1 MPTIN
6 TATIEN
12 FDSMTAEQKVE
23 ALLKVEVPEAHDM
36 SKYVEKSIF
45 DKKASEAAELSK
57 KLKEAL
63 DEDGKKKLA
72 EEEAK
77 AADAQ
82 KYADLEAKYNEILK
96 KSTISEY
103 KAKYLAQGYDE
114 SLAED
119 TAKAL
124 ESGDMSKVFEN
135 AEKYKTALEAKIKAD
150 LMDNTPKPN
159 GGAGGNGNPVVEQA
173 KNIGKAKAEANK
185 ASADVLKHYGI

>member
-1 MPTIN
+1 MPTIS
-6 TATIEN
+6 TDGIEN

-23 ALLKVEVPEAHDM
+23 ALLKVEIPEAVDLTG
-36 SKYVEKSIF
+36 YVKKSLLDAKLSELAKVKDELKTKLTEDEKRQ
-45 DKKASEAAELSK
+45 
-57 KLKEAL
+57 
-63 DEDGKKKLA
+63 LA
-72 EEEAK
+72 ETEAK

-159 GGAGGNGNPVVEQA
+159 GGAGGNVNPVVEQA

>member
-1 MPTIN
+1 MPTIS
-6 TATIEN
+6 TDGIEN

-23 ALLKVEVPEAHDM
+23 ALLKVEIPEAVDLTG
-36 SKYVEKSIF
+36 YVKKSLLDAKLSELAKVKDELKTKLTEDEKRQ
-45 DKKASEAAELSK
+45 
-57 KLKEAL
+57 L
-63 DEDGKKKLA
+63 DET
-72 EEEAK
+72 EAK

-96 KSTISEY
+96 KSTIAEY

-114 SLAED
+114 TLAED

-159 GGAGGNGNPVVEQA
+159 GGAGGNVNPVVEQA

>member
-1 MPTIN
+1 MPTIS
-6 TATIEN
+6 TDGIEN

-23 ALLKVEVPEAHDM
+23 ALLKVEIPEAVDLTG
-36 SKYVEKSIF
+36 YVKKSLLDAKLSELAKVKDELKTKLTEDEKRQ
-45 DKKASEAAELSK
+45 
-57 KLKEAL
+57 
-63 DEDGKKKLA
+63 LA
-72 EEEAK
+72 ETEAK

-96 KSTISEY
+96 KSTIAEY

-124 ESGDMSKVFEN
+124 ESGNMAKVFEN

-159 GGAGGNGNPVVEQA
+159 GGAGGNVNPVVEQA

>member
-1 MPTIN
+1 MENIVTTTTTG
-6 TATIEN
+6 TAPLDFIGVNPKPVQSESVDELKTEIE
-12 FDSMTAEQKVE
+12 K
-23 ALLKVEVPEAHDM
+23 LK
-36 SKYVEKSIF
+36 KN
-45 DKKASEAAELSK
+45 LSK
-57 KLKEAL
+57 ANSENADWKRKYNAFL

-96 KSTISEY
+96 KSTIAEY
-103 KAKYLAQGYDE
+103 KAKFLAQGYDE
-114 SLAED
+114 TLAED

-124 ESGDMSKVFEN
+124 ESGNMAKVFEN
-135 AEKYKTALEAKIKAD
+135 AEKYKTALEAKIKAE

-159 GGAGGNGNPVVEQA
+159 GGAGGNVNPVVEQA